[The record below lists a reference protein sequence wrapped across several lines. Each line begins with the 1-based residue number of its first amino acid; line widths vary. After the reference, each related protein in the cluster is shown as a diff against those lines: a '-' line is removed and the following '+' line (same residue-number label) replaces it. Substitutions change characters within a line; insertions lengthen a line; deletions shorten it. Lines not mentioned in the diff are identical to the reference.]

1 MICVRQHGGAA
12 ILSPVTFA
20 NYNRVVKY
28 ADFFTLPMDDTA
40 IAIVAAVVGIS
51 GVGVALVYF
60 IGDPRSAA
68 TRALA
73 FTVGMVGIANAL
85 YPPQA
90 VMYPDGVDTWW
101 IVRLPILDAL
111 VMGGLFVWMIRV
123 ARAAQPTQRALRWIR
138 RCAWAFGGVTL
149 LYLLLGAL
157 YPTERMTRFL
167 FCVGLP
173 EGCSGP
179 YFALFAVPVSLM
191 GSLLVA
197 AGLIVFAQRIDEAER
212 QRVVCVALAAP
223 LFFANYVLP
232 PGYNVLTS
240 LPALFIFLIGGV
252 RYHTIQGE
260 RGRFLS
266 RFLSREVVEQVADR
280 GLAYT
285 MQPQK
290 LELTVVCCDLRGFTQ
305 FSKAH
310 DSSLVTQLLGQY
322 YEAVG
327 TVVAEFEAT
336 ILAYAGDGI
345 LILVGAPIRA
355 EDHATRGLALS
366 QRVLA
371 QAQGIARLWS
381 QPHAPLEAGVGV
393 SSGVVTVGVIGS
405 STRLEYTA
413 IGTAVNLATRL
424 CAIAQGG
431 EILVDV
437 RTAELAGPRGL
448 TPRGTVHV
456 KGLGEVLHYARAA
469 NEPQLDRDGT
479 AS

>member
-1 MICVRQHGGAA
+1 MR
-12 ILSPVTFA
+12 
-20 NYNRVVKY
+20 Y

-40 IAIVAAVVGIS
+40 IAIVAAVIGIS
-51 GVGVALVYF
+51 GIGVALTYF
-60 IGDPRSAA
+60 IGDPRSPA

-73 FTVGMVGIANAL
+73 FAVAMVGIANAL
-85 YPPQA
+85 YPPQS
-90 VMYPDGVDTWW
+90 VMYPDGVGTWW

-111 VMGGLFVWMIRV
+111 VMAGLFLWMIRV
-123 ARAAQPTQRALRWIR
+123 ARAAQPTPRALRWIR
-138 RCAWAFGGVTL
+138 RCAWMFGGVTL
-149 LYLLLGAL
+149 IYLALGAL

-167 FCVGLP
+167 FCFGHEL
-173 EGCSGP
+173 GCSGP
-179 YFALFAVPVSLM
+179 EFFLFAVPVGLM

-197 AGLIVFAQRIDEAER
+197 AGLIVFAQRIDAAER
-212 QRVVCVALAAP
+212 QRAVCVALAAP

-232 PGYNVLTS
+232 AGYNVLTS
-240 LPALFIFLIGGV
+240 LPALFIFLLGGV

-260 RGRFLS
+260 RGRFLG
-266 RFLSREVVEQVADR
+266 RFLSREVVQQVAER

-310 DSSLVTQLLGQY
+310 DSGLVTQLLGQY

-327 TVVAEFEAT
+327 KVVAEFEAT

-345 LILVGAPIRA
+345 LMLVGAPIPAR
-355 EDHATRGLALS
+355 DHASRGLALS
-366 QRVLA
+366 QRVLGAA
-371 QAQGIARLWS
+371 QDIAHRWS
-381 QPHAPLEAGVGV
+381 EAETPLEAGVGV

-405 STRLEYTA
+405 ATRLEYTA
-413 IGTAVNLATRL
+413 IGTAVNLASRL
-424 CAIAQGG
+424 CDLAQGG

-448 TPRGTVHV
+448 TARGSVYV
-456 KGLGEVLHYARAA
+456 KGLGDVLHYARAA
-469 NEPQLDRDGT
+469 NEPLLGRDGT
-479 AS
+479 AP